1 MVGCWPELP
10 FLYKIALNVI
20 YLMQFARFTL
30 KYSTGSI
37 YRNRLFSQIEIRIF
51 L

>member
-20 YLMQFARFTL
+20 YLMQFARFTPQCFA
-30 KYSTGSI
+30 GSI
-37 YRNRLFSQIEIRIF
+37 HRNQLIF
-51 L
+51 PKLK